1 MGNGISSIKYINFE
15 FVQKNQ
21 PTCILINTLSAMD
34 QSCLIVGTI
43 PANDEE
49 TKINEYVCTN
59 KKIDIIIYGKNS
71 TDMSPIN
78 KATQLRTLG
87 FTNVSVY
94 IGGLFEWLLLQD
106 IYGKTEFKTTS
117 HVLDILKYK

>member
-1 MGNGISSIKYINFE
+1 MGNGMSSIRYINFE
-15 FVQKNQ
+15 SVQ
-21 PTCILINTLSAMD
+21 TSDVLINTLSATD
-34 QSCLIVGTI
+34 QSCLIFGTI
-43 PANDEE
+43 PAIDEE
-49 TKINEYVCTN
+49 AKINEFVCTN
-59 KKIDIIIYGKNS
+59 KKIDIVVYGKNS

-78 KATQLRTLG
+78 KAMQLRTLG

-117 HVLDILKYK
+117 NVLDILKYK

>member
-1 MGNGISSIKYINFE
+1 MGNGISAIRYINFE
-15 FVQKNQ
+15 SVQKFQ
-21 PTCILINTLSAMD
+21 TSGVLINTLSATD

-43 PANDEE
+43 PAIDEE
-49 TKINEYVCTN
+49 TKINEFVCTN
-59 KKIDIIIYGKNS
+59 KKIDIVVYGKNS